1 MKKKTA
7 ICIILLFFLFAGGAY
22 ADNPGKVISF
32 KGYQK
37 IEIGKSI
44 QTISRATGFKFKKDS
59 EAKEDFACTYA
70 VTPSL
75 PGMYIMLVKD
85 VVARIDVDKGDYT
98 TPEGAR
104 LGDSEKNI
112 KKLYPKAEIEG
123 QKYVPEGHYITVRSS
138 DKRHAILLETDG
150 KKVTAFRVGRMPEIE
165 WVEGCN

>member
-1 MKKKTA
+1 MKTA
-7 ICIILLFFLFAGGAY
+7 SYIILMVFLCSSGAY
-22 ADNPGKVISF
+22 AENPGKIISF

-44 QTISRATGFKFKKDS
+44 QTIAKATGFKFKKDS
-59 EAKEDFACTYA
+59 EAKEDFECTYA
-70 VTPSL
+70 ATPSL
-75 PGMYIMLVKD
+75 PGMYLMLVKG
-85 VVARIDVDKGDYT
+85 VVVRIDVDKGDYT
-98 TPEGAR
+98 TPEGAK
-104 LGDSEKNI
+104 LGDSEKTI

-138 DKRHAILLETDG
+138 DKRHALLFETDG